1 MEAKHDSLARGSVVK
16 AARVLARLRVG
27 WSLMLNFIPLA
38 AAFSGEGF
46 LGAAKY

>member
-1 MEAKHDSLARGSVVK
+1 MEAKHDSLVRGSVVK